1 MRAANFQ
8 LPRLVATERNVLLTS
23 SKVLAPACGKLAM
36 AAGTFWTPRFKAY
49 FATTVHQKAAIHSTL
64 RERGLFLWQHYLF
77 NDVAVPYEWIVKLA
91 AQETG
96 GLLAGAPLIHRVLFF
111 FFLLSAQLATC
122 AVFS

>member
-1 MRAANFQ
+1 
-8 LPRLVATERNVLLTS
+8 
-23 SKVLAPACGKLAM
+23 M

-77 NDVAVPYEWIVKLA
+77 NDVAIPYEWIVKLA

-111 FFLLSAQLATC
+111 SFVCPASYMRGFFLTRAG
-122 AVFS
+122 FSNVGI